1 MDLEIVRR
9 CAEVSVLRGLGF
21 ALLAAGCLVLSF
33 AFDLRLALE
42 VAATCSLLIGVIL
55 LIQALRAPTRDY
67 RKTETWI
74 LVRKRID
81 LPPERRQQAIGS
93 ILQGLYRHYSQRM
106 IASAVAIW
114 LVSVAVRLA
123 GGPPA

>member
-21 ALLAAGCLVLSF
+21 ALLAVGCLVLSF

-93 ILQGLYRHYSQRM
+93 ILQGLYRHYCQRM
-106 IASAVAIW
+106 ITMAVAIW

-123 GGPPA
+123 WAPA